1 MGETEQDE
9 ENQDPWEMVME
20 GMKISNCKFK
30 KYFKMWSIEAVDIKR
45 RKTTG
50 GKHSS
55 CEGLK

>member
-30 KYFKMWSIEAVDIKR
+30 KYFKM
-45 RKTTG
+45 
-50 GKHSS
+50 
-55 CEGLK
+55 